1 MVDYYSLVSGHCKGT
16 IAKIIQ
22 ELYNRD
28 KQVIGNEDLL
38 SETEIRRRA
47 RNFLLMKHPESR
59 VTFSST
65 QRDTREGIHMFHL
78 AGTIEIKSP
87 SIIDRFI
94 FRSHPNRFSFDM
106 ELDAKQ
112 GKVLNYELR

>member
-28 KQVIGNEDLL
+28 KHVISNEDLL
-38 SETEIRRRA
+38 SEAEICRRA

-59 VTFSST
+59 VTFSSI
-65 QRDTREGIHMFHL
+65 QRDTREGTPLFQL

-94 FRSHPNRFSFDM
+94 FRSHPNRFSFNM
-106 ELDAKQ
+106 ELNAKQ